1 MGGSTFGR
9 MVTLTTF
16 GESHG
21 KAVGVILEGIQSG
34 FPIDTDLIQKELDR
48 RKPGQSSVTTSRKE
62 SDTVDILSGILDG
75 MTLGTPI
82 MMIVPNADQHSS
94 DYDAIKQSYR
104 PGHADYTYDL
114 KYGIRDYRGGG
125 RSSGRETTGRTAAGA
140 VAKQLLA
147 KIGISITAYTL
158 EAGGIRA
165 QTIDYDQ
172 IERNIMRCPDE
183 RAAERMVERVT
194 ACADAGESIGG
205 IVECRVQQMVPGLG
219 EPVFDK
225 LDALLAHA
233 ILSIGAVKGFEIGE
247 GFKAAGMTGS
257 EHNDE
262 YRDGAWSNHAGGING
277 GISSGED
284 IIFRCA
290 VKPTPSIKQKQHT
303 LNSDGQ
309 PVEIVIEGRH
319 DPCIC
324 PRIIPVVEA
333 MTALTLLD
341 AYYMQY
347 GKIET

>member
-9 MVTLTTF
+9 IVTLTTF

-34 FPIDTDLIQKELDR
+34 FPIDQAQIQHELDR

-62 SDTVDILSGILDG
+62 SDTVDILSGVFEG
-75 MTLGTPI
+75 KTLGTPI
-82 MMIVPNADQHSS
+82 MMMVPNADQHSS
-94 DYDAIKQSYR
+94 DYQNIKESYR

-114 KYGIRDYRGGG
+114 KYGLRDYRGGG

-140 VAKQLLA
+140 IAKQLLA
-147 KIGISITAYTL
+147 RVGIKITAYTL
-158 EAGGIRA
+158 EAGGITSR
-165 QTIDYDQ
+165 TIDFDQ
-172 IERNIMRCPDE
+172 IEKNIMRCPDAS
-183 RAAERMVERVT
+183 AARKMVERVE
-194 ACADAGESIGG
+194 ACAEAGESIGG
-205 IVECRVQQMVPGLG
+205 IVECRVEHMVPGLG

-225 LDALLAHA
+225 LDALLARA

-257 EHNDE
+257 EHNDQ
-262 YRDGAWSNHAGGING
+262 YIDGQWTNHAGGING

-290 VKPTPSIKQKQHT
+290 VKPTPSIAQLQKT
-303 LNSDGQ
+303 LNSSGEAAD
-309 PVEIVIEGRH
+309 ITIEGRH

-341 AYYMQY
+341 AYYLQY
-347 GKIET
+347 GKVPV